1 MTGISFHIAV
11 IFFVLSGVLLL
22 ATGVILFVPSLR
34 KNRNNKHEGDVPEQK
49 KKLSKL
55 CLAGFIIAALYPF
68 LLAFD
73 YFGLWRL
80 GLALNKTWWEYD
92 RTWLDLAE
100 FFMPVTGIILS
111 IAGLITARKKG
122 RAGKKFGIAGI
133 VLPNAYLAI
142 CVLIIIG
149 NIVALFAETGKRGRI
164 QEQREVYDMGH
175 VGTHSNIE
183 YDVSPYSIPEGYDF
197 SSLNISVS
205 EAELESYAGS
215 KLQTI
220 SKTTDRSIRGV
231 FQDYGFL
238 IVRGDCFNAWLTDN
252 NLNDLGYS
260 NGYATLYYDYSW
272 EFAAYG
278 TNNLDVYKDPSDKF
292 IIITNCG
299 DHKIIAEF
307 FEGIGEAVPTEET
320 TGETVDLEFFK
331 NNERVIF
338 LENNINKDVP
348 LSEIVDVFETTCNKS
363 EDIIYFRAGV
373 YYCTT
378 YDHYAG
384 EFASVGEGEYY
395 SFELERWFKTE
406 DGELYQIHVNVMYKP
421 DTENERIRDK
431 AKNTDLYGNV
441 DENFF
446 DYIRNSEAYKY
457 ASSKDIEIIDIYMAP
472 L

>member
-1 MTGISFHIAV
+1 MTGISFPIAV
-11 IFFVLSGVLLL
+11 IFFSLTGVLLL
-22 ATGVILFVPSLR
+22 ATGIILFVPS
-34 KNRNNKHEGDVPEQK
+34 KNKKHNGDMPEQK

-55 CLAGFIIAALYPF
+55 CLAGFIIAALYP
-68 LLAFD
+68 LILAFD

-80 GLALNKTWWEYD
+80 ELALNKTWWEYD
-92 RTWLDLAE
+92 RTWLDSAE
-100 FFMPVTGIILS
+100 FFVPVIGIILS

-122 RAGKKFGIAGI
+122 RSGRKFGIAGI

-142 CVLIIIG
+142 CILIVIG
-149 NIVALFAETGKRGRI
+149 NIVVLFVESGKKVRI
-164 QEQREVYDMGH
+164 QSQREVYDMGH
-175 VGTHSNIE
+175 VGTHENTE

-205 EAELESYAGS
+205 EAELVSYAGT

-220 SKTTDRSIRGV
+220 SKTTDRSIKGV
-231 FQDYGFL
+231 FQDYDFL
-238 IVRGDCFNAWLTDN
+238 IVRSDCFNEWLSDN
-252 NLNDLGYS
+252 HLNDLGYS
-260 NGYATLYYDYSW
+260 NGYATLYYEYSW
-272 EFAAYG
+272 EFAAYA

-320 TGETVDLEFFK
+320 TGETVDPEFYK

-338 LENNINKDVP
+338 LKNNINKDMS

-363 EDIIYFRAGV
+363 EDVIFFRAGV
-373 YYCTT
+373 SYCTT
-378 YDHYAG
+378 YDHDAG
-384 EFASVGEGEYY
+384 EFAVFGDGEYY
-395 SFELERWFKTE
+395 CFNMERWFKAE
-406 DGELYQIHVNVMYKP
+406 GGELCQINVNVMYKP

-431 AKNTDLYGNV
+431 AQNFDLYGNV

-446 DYIRNSEAYKY
+446 DYIRNSDAYKY
-457 ASSKDIEIIDIYMAP
+457 ASNKEIEIIDIYMAP